1 MNLKLCQRIKN
12 LVKSKKMKKVILF
25 CLVLLSGKCFAQEFN
40 KSFLGGI
47 VDRLSFGVK
56 AGTNYGNFTN
66 ASFATDPMLGF
77 HAGPSVSFRMSNHF
91 SVVEDFLFSMEGAK
105 NKSTL
110 FGGQDIKLY
119 YVAVP
124 VVFRYKTN
132 MGLFIE
138 AGTQTSIKVH
148 EEVAGLTNG
157 SFAKNMNM
165 GAVGGIGY
173 LSKTGLGVT
182 ARYVYGLTK
191 VNNFSDPAISKDF
204 KSYTAQVSLF
214 YNF

>member
-1 MNLKLCQRIKN
+1 
-12 LVKSKKMKKVILF
+12 MKKIFLF
-25 CLVLLSGKCFAQEFN
+25 CLVLLSGKCFSQEAN

-66 ASFATDPMLGF
+66 AGFATDPLLGF
-77 HAGPSVSFRMSNHF
+77 HAGPSVSFRISDHF
-91 SVVEDFLFSMEGAK
+91 SFVEDFLFTMEGAK
-105 NKSTL
+105 SKSTL

-124 VVFRYKTN
+124 VVVRYKTN
-132 MGLFIE
+132 FGLFIE
-138 AGTQTSIKVH
+138 AGTQTSFKVH
-148 EEVAGLTNG
+148 EEVAGLKESGITGG

-173 LSKTGLGVT
+173 LSKSGLGVS

-191 VNNFSDPAISKDF
+191 VNNFNDPTITKDF

>member
-1 MNLKLCQRIKN
+1 
-12 LVKSKKMKKVILF
+12 
-25 CLVLLSGKCFAQEFN
+25 
-40 KSFLGGI
+40 
-47 VDRLSFGVK
+47 
-56 AGTNYGNFTN
+56 
-66 ASFATDPMLGF
+66 
-77 HAGPSVSFRMSNHF
+77 
-91 SVVEDFLFSMEGAK
+91 
-105 NKSTL
+105 
-110 FGGQDIKLY
+110 
-119 YVAVP
+119 
-124 VVFRYKTN
+124 

-148 EEVAGLTNG
+148 EEVSGLKESGLTNG

-191 VNNFSDPAISKDF
+191 VNNFNDQTISKDF

>member
-1 MNLKLCQRIKN
+1 
-12 LVKSKKMKKVILF
+12 MKKIFLF
-25 CLVLLSGKCFAQEFN
+25 CLVLLSGKTFAQESN
-40 KSFLGGI
+40 KSFLQGI
-47 VDRLSFGVK
+47 ADRLSFGVK
-56 AGTNYGNFTN
+56 AGSNYGNFTN
-66 ASFATDPMLGF
+66 AGFATDPLLGF
-77 HAGPSVSFRMSNHF
+77 HAGPSVSFRMGDHV
-91 SVVEDFLFSMEGAK
+91 SVVEDFLFTMEGAK

-148 EEVAGLTNG
+148 EEVSGLKESGLTNG

-191 VNNFSDPAISKDF
+191 VNNFNDQTISKDF